1 MLDNLKDKFEKQGF
15 ISPVN
20 ILNEQEVSGHR
31 QSLENAEQQHG
42 PLHYEN
48 KIHTI
53 LRSPA
58 KLVSH
63 PNVVDTV
70 EQILGPDILVYNAT
84 YIIKEANSP
93 AHVSW
98 HQDLTYWGL
107 DSDDQ
112 VSVWLALSVADE
124 QSGCMRMIPG
134 SHSAGARPHDI
145 STNDD
150 NNVLYQSQTIHDV
163 NEQECVHCPLRPGQ
177 ASFHH
182 GWTLHSSLPN
192 RSNDR
197 RIGLNIQYIAPHVRQ
212 VKSEGYSAL
221 LVRGEDRYH
230 HYTKEKPA
238 TSDFDPTALAWR
250 ENMNQIYLEIAGN
263 P

>member
-1 MLDNLKDKFEKQGF
+1 MPNNLKDKFERQGF

-20 ILNEQEVSGHR
+20 ILNEQEVPGHR
-31 QSLENAEQQHG
+31 QSLENAEKRYG

-48 KIHTI
+48 KIHTV
-53 LRSPA
+53 LRSA
-58 KLVSH
+58 AELVSH
-63 PNVVDTV
+63 PSLLDTV

-84 YIIKEANSP
+84 YIIKEANSSG
-93 AHVSW
+93 HVSW

-134 SHSAGARPHDI
+134 SHLAGERPHDI
-145 STNDD
+145 ATSDVD
-150 NNVLYQSQTIHDV
+150 NLLYQSQTVHDV
-163 NEQECVHCPLRPGQ
+163 NEPESVNCPLRPGQ
-177 ASFHH
+177 ASLHH

-192 RSNDR
+192 RSNNR

-221 LVRGEDRYH
+221 LVRGEDRFH
-230 HYTKEKPA
+230 HYTEEKLA
-238 TSDFDPTALAWR
+238 TSDFDPAALAWR
-250 ENMNQIYLEIAGN
+250 EHMHQVYLEISATA
-263 P
+263 

>member
-1 MLDNLKDKFEKQGF
+1 MTVNLKDKFEIQGF

-20 ILNEQEVSGHR
+20 ILDEQQASEHR
-31 QSLENAEQQHG
+31 QSLENAEKQYG

-53 LRSPA
+53 LRSA
-58 KLVSH
+58 AELVSH
-63 PNVVDTV
+63 SNMLDTV
-70 EQILGPDILVYNAT
+70 EQILGPDILLYNAA
-84 YIIKEANSP
+84 YIIKEANTP

-112 VSVWLALSVADE
+112 VSVWLALSVADQ

-134 SHSAGARPHDI
+134 SHLAGERPHDI
-145 STNDD
+145 STNDKD
-150 NNVLYQSQTIHDV
+150 NVLYQSQTVHDV
-163 NEQECVHCPLRPGQ
+163 IEHESVHCPLQPGQ

-192 RSNDR
+192 QSNDR

-212 VKSEGYSAL
+212 IKSEGYSAL

-230 HYTKEKPA
+230 HYTEEKPA
-238 TSDFDPTALAWR
+238 TSDFDPAALAWR
-250 ENMNQIYLEIAGN
+250 DHMHQVYLEISAN
-263 P
+263 A

>member
-1 MLDNLKDKFEKQGF
+1 MVVNLKDKFEKQGF
-15 ISPVN
+15 VSPVT
-20 ILNEQEVSGHR
+20 ILNEQEISEHR
-31 QSLENAEQQHG
+31 KSLESAEKQYG

-53 LRSPA
+53 LRSA
-58 KLVSH
+58 AELVSH
-63 PNVVDTV
+63 PNMLDTV
-70 EQILGPDILVYNAT
+70 EQILGPDILLYNAA

-124 QSGCMRMIPG
+124 RSGCMRMIPG
-134 SHSAGARPHDI
+134 SHLAGEKPHDI
-145 STNDD
+145 GTKDPD
-150 NNVLYQSQTIHDV
+150 NVLYQSQTVHDV
-163 NEQECVHCPLRPGQ
+163 NEQKSVHCPLRPGQ

-182 GWTLHSSLPN
+182 GWTLHASLPN

-212 VKSEGYSAL
+212 VKSDGYSAL
-221 LVRGEDRYH
+221 LVRGQDRYH
-230 HYTKEKPA
+230 HYTEEKPA
-238 TSDFDPTALAWR
+238 TSDFDPVALAWR
-250 ENMNQIYLEIAGN
+250 KHMHQVYLEISAN
-263 P
+263 A